1 MKELDFSENKVGR
14 PSAKAKDLLALEDC
28 ISTPDKREALLFAIK
43 RHAQTKTDIENKQR
57 FLREDIKSDAEVFGL
72 SAGKFSA
79 LVKDYLNDDLDEL
92 IQIRT
97 AEVDVLT
104 VISEAKDGDQEDE

>member
-1 MKELDFSENKVGR
+1 MSELDFSENKVGR

-28 ISTPDKREALLFAIK
+28 ISTPDKREALLFEIT
-43 RHAQTKTDIENKQR
+43 RHAKTKEGIETKQAI
-57 FLREDIKSDAEVFGL
+57 LREDIKSSAESFGL
-72 SAGKFSA
+72 SAGKFNA
-79 LVKDYLNDDLDEL
+79 LIKDYLSDDLDEL

-104 VISEAKDGDQEDE
+104 VISEASESEND